1 MKILHFPAYITINGI
16 KAFLRS
22 TSGYGYM
29 TIDIATS
36 IANLGIDVDLLTQ
49 SNITKGL
56 KYKNVN
62 ILKRTWWNILSKIR
76 LSDIWMTLKTIIT
89 DHVALKKIPNVVL
102 YNISMGY
109 FCHILRKNKYD
120 LIHIHGIGHYTLP
133 IINVCEKNNIKYV
146 VTLHGLNSFSDS
158 IDISK
163 WEKQN
168 EKLFLQKALEKNI
181 PVSVISIGIK
191 QTILNHFK
199 IKDSDNFR
207 VIPNACEVNSKEFP
221 DFFNIREKYNIPE
234 TNRIIVCVGNIG
246 LRKNQIQIVRSFSL
260 LPDILKNE
268 LRLLLL
274 GRDSTNGLVQNEIDS
289 LGLNSQ
295 IKMCGNI
302 PKEEVKDYYHQAD
315 FNIVASISEGFGLS
329 IIEGFVYG
337 LPTVTFAD
345 LDAVKDVYHPEA
357 MFLVYERT
365 DEAFKNG
372 IVEMLDKKWDKAFIR
387 NYAQKF
393 SFEKM
398 AEKYSDFYKQIINEK
413 ND

>member
-1 MKILHFPAYITINGI
+1 MKILQFPAYITIN
-16 KAFLRS
+16 KFKSFSRS

-36 IANLGIDVDLLTQ
+36 IANLGVDVDLLTQ
-49 SNITKGL
+49 SNITNGL

-62 ILKRTWWNILSKIR
+62 ILTRTWWNILSKIR
-76 LSDIWMTLKTIIT
+76 LSDIWMAYKTIIK
-89 DHVALKKIPNVVL
+89 DHVSLKKIPNIVL

-120 LIHIHGIGHYTLP
+120 LIHIHGLGHYTLP
-133 IINVCEKNNIKYV
+133 IINICEKNNIKYL

-158 IDISK
+158 IGISK

-168 EKLFLQKALEKNI
+168 EKIFLQKALENNI
-181 PVSVISIGIK
+181 PLSVISTGIK
-191 QTILNHFK
+191 QTVLNYCK
-199 IKDSDNFR
+199 IKDSDNLK
-207 VIPNACEVNSKEFP
+207 VIINACDVNINMKGASF
-221 DFFNIREKYNIPE
+221 DIREIYNIPV

-246 LRKNQIQIVRSFSL
+246 LNKNQIQIVRTFSL

-268 LRLLLL
+268 LTLLLL
-274 GRDSTNGLVQNEIDS
+274 GRDFTNGLLQNKIDL

-302 PKEEVKDYYHQAD
+302 PKEEVGNYYRQSD

-357 MFLVYERT
+357 MLLVHERT

-372 IVEMLDKKWDKAFIR
+372 IVDMLDKKWDNAFIR
-387 NYAQKF
+387 NYAQNF
-393 SFEKM
+393 SFENM
-398 AEKYSDFYKQIINEK
+398 AEKYIDF
-413 ND
+413 